1 MSTTQFQSRGPN
13 NFAAPTVL
21 SRIREKPPV
30 ERQEKEVYPTKVETV
45 RQTVASP
52 GKEKD
57 EKLVRLF
64 FFNFS
69 YVKVSKAGIAPCTV
83 IIRKGVAISI

>member
-30 ERQEKEVYPTKVETV
+30 ERQGKDVHPTKVGTV
-45 RQTVASP
+45 RQNVSSP

-64 FFNFS
+64 FYYFS
-69 YVKVSKAGIAPCTV
+69 YVKVLEAGIAPCTV
-83 IIRKGVAISI
+83 TISKAS

>member
-21 SRIREKPPV
+21 SRIREKPV
-30 ERQEKEVYPTKVETV
+30 ERQEKDVHPTKVGTV
-45 RQTVASP
+45 SQNVFSP

-57 EKLVRLF
+57 EKLVRVF
-64 FFNFS
+64 FYYFS
-69 YVKVSKAGIAPCTV
+69 YVKVLEAGIAPCTV
-83 IIRKGVAISI
+83 TISKAS